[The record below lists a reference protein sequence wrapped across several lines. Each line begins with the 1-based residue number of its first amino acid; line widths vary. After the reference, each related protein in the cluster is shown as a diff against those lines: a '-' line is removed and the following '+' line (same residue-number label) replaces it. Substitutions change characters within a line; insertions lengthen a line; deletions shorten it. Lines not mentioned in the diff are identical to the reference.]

1 MNQVIKESDFLLYW
15 GEDGKTHAQ
24 VILGD
29 ETVWISQSALAGV
42 FGIDRTGIGRHINNV
57 LQEGELDEKS
67 NVQFLHVAN
76 SDKPV
81 GFYSLDMIIAVGYR
95 INSYK
100 ATRFRQWATRILKE
114 YLVKGFVLDD
124 ERLKQGNRLFGK
136 DYFRELLERIRE
148 IRTSERMFY
157 EKITDL
163 YATSVDYD
171 KNDPVTHRFFAKV
184 QNKLEFAIV
193 GKPRLK

>member
-1 MNQVIKESDFLLYW
+1 MEQSIRESDFIFYS
-15 GEDGKTHAQ
+15 GEDGKMHAQ
-24 VILGD
+24 VVLGD
-29 ETVWISQSALAGV
+29 ETVWVTQPTLAEI

-57 LQEGELDEKS
+57 LQDNELDEKS
-67 NVQFLHVAN
+67 NVQFLHIAT

-95 INSYK
+95 VSSYK
-100 ATRFRQWATRILKE
+100 ATKFRQWATRVLKE

-124 ERLKQGNRLFGK
+124 ERLKQGNRVFGK

-148 IRTSERMFY
+148 IRTSEKMFY

-163 YATSVDYD
+163 YATSADYD
-171 KNDPVTHRFFAKV
+171 KNDPVTHTFFAKV
-184 QNKLEFAIV
+184 
-193 GKPRLK
+193 